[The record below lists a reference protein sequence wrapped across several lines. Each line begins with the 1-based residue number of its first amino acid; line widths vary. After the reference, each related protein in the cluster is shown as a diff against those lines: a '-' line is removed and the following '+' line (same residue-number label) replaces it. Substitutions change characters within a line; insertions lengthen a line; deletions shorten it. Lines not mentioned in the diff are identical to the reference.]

1 MSSNLTPAEKVDKIY
16 NLLIEAE
23 KRRILQI
30 RWRTFKLVV
39 LLLLVLLIVTQ
50 PELILWKIT
59 EVLKP
64 IILSTASGMI
74 ENQKSELI
82 NSLKDAL
89 PSGIE
94 MQ

>member
-1 MSSNLTPAEKVDKIY
+1 MGANLTPAEKVDTMY
-16 NLLIEAE
+16 NLLVATER
-23 KRRILQI
+23 RRISQL
-30 RWRTFKLVV
+30 RWRTFKLVA
-39 LLLLVLLIVTQ
+39 LLLVVALIALR
-50 PELILWKIT
+50 PEWIVWKVT

-89 PSGIE
+89 PWGVEIR
-94 MQ
+94 